1 MYTAKALF
9 SNYPLMCAVVG
20 WFAAQICT
28 IFTGMF
34 RERSFDI
41 VTALFG
47 TGGMPSSHTA
57 AVSALTVASAVSYGF
72 GSFQFAISGVLT
84 MIVIRDA
91 SGVRRSAGEQAK
103 LVNRMIKTLSKGGV
117 IDFTGNIKEIVG
129 HTPFQVF
136 VGALVGIAVPFLM
149 MLIMPVR

>member
-9 SNYPLMCAVVG
+9 TNYPLMCAVVG
-20 WFAAQICT
+20 WFAAQICK

-34 RERSFDI
+34 RERSFDV
-41 VTALFG
+41 VTVLFG

-57 AVSALTVASAVSYGF
+57 SVTALTMASAISYGL

-117 IDFTGNIKEIVG
+117 IDFTGDIKEIIG

-136 VGALVGIAVPFLM
+136 VGAVIGIIIPFLM

>member
-1 MYTAKALF
+1 M
-9 SNYPLMCAVVG
+9 G
-20 WFAAQICT
+20 WFIDLITNPYIVIGVSSWLLAQVLKMI
-28 IFTGMF
+28 IYWIVNKK
-34 RERSFDI
+34 FDI
-41 VTALFG
+41 WRLFG
-47 TGGMPSSHTA
+47 DGGMPSGHSATVVSVATA
-57 AVSALTVASAVSYGF
+57 CACFHGF

>member
-1 MYTAKALF
+1 
-9 SNYPLMCAVVG
+9 
-20 WFAAQICT
+20 
-28 IFTGMF
+28 
-34 RERSFDI
+34 
-41 VTALFG
+41 
-47 TGGMPSSHTA
+47 MPSSHTA
-57 AVSALTVASAVSYGF
+57 AVAALTVASAVSYGF